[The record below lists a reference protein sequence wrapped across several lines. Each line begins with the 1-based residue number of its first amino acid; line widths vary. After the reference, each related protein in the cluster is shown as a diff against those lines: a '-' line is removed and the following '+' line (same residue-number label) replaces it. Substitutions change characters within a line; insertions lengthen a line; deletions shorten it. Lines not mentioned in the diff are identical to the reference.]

1 MNDAIQTIEP
11 FAYGFLSCPSKNLS
25 RQIASGMLENAK
37 VLPLLFDEEVVFPNA
52 GWKPAVTYLFGG
64 GICVDVGRLDNE
76 AKEHPELADD
86 INHIKEVFLPQATG
100 RLIGETQTELDR
112 KFMANH
118 TGWGGT
124 WGGHSNPDYQML
136 LEMGT
141 DGLRDRIAKYRPQHP
156 EASDWYDAS
165 LTALEALDT
174 VGDRCA
180 IEAAELAQKV
190 DSPEIA
196 KLYSRL
202 AEAFKIVPRR
212 PAPDFLAAC
221 ACFYLCFTFDGT
233 DSPGRFDQFMLSAYN
248 NSDPDDARM
257 ALEHL
262 WIGFHKLRAWNLCI
276 GGSDE
281 NWNDMSNPLTYEVMA
296 VARKFLFNT
305 PNITLRCHRNTPK
318 KIFDEAYKTLATGIG
333 MPALYNDEVVCP
345 ALEALGIPPVDS
357 HNYCMN
363 GCNQIDIQ
371 GKSHMGLEDGEISVV
386 KCLEYA
392 LFNGECLHTHE
403 IIGPQTGDAR
413 DFATFDEFF
422 AAYKKQLDWAVE
434 MVVNM
439 ANKAQRVY
447 GEHAPNPFR
456 SNMIRGC
463 VEHGKDYKHG
473 GPFYNHGQIL
483 TEGLADAADSLAAIK
498 HFVYDTHEISMD
510 ELLTVLRNDFKD
522 NEQLR
527 LKLRDY
533 KAKFGN
539 DNPEVDDLAAEI
551 IRHHYSDMA
560 RYRTWRDPVNGIYG
574 GGLST
579 FQRTATY
586 GSTLGATA
594 SGRHAGDPNL
604 ADSIGAVP
612 GFDTHG
618 PTAAIK
624 SALSYDHKLA
634 KSGFVF
640 QLKFETSL
648 FNTPEG
654 RDGFIGLWKT
664 FFNNGGQQLS
674 VNVLDSAAL
683 LEAQKEPDKYRDLI
697 VRVGGYS
704 EYFVRLPANLQNN
717 IIART
722 LY

>member
-1 MNDAIQTIEP
+1 
-11 FAYGFLSCPSKNLS
+11 
-25 RQIASGMLENAK
+25 
-37 VLPLLFDEEVVFPNA
+37 
-52 GWKPAVTYLFGG
+52 
-64 GICVDVGRLDNE
+64 
-76 AKEHPELADD
+76 
-86 INHIKEVFLPQATG
+86 
-100 RLIGETQTELDR
+100 
-112 KFMANH
+112 
-118 TGWGGT
+118 
-124 WGGHSNPDYQML
+124 
-136 LEMGT
+136 
-141 DGLRDRIAKYRPQHP
+141 
-156 EASDWYDAS
+156 
-165 LTALEALDT
+165 
-174 VGDRCA
+174 
-180 IEAAELAQKV
+180 
-190 DSPEIA
+190 
-196 KLYSRL
+196 
-202 AEAFKIVPRR
+202 
-212 PAPDFLAAC
+212 
-221 ACFYLCFTFDGT
+221 
-233 DSPGRFDQFMLSAYN
+233 
-248 NSDPDDARM
+248 
-257 ALEHL
+257 
-262 WIGFHKLRAWNLCI
+262 
-276 GGSDE
+276 
-281 NWNDMSNPLTYEVMA
+281 
-296 VARKFLFNT
+296 
-305 PNITLRCHRNTPK
+305 
-318 KIFDEAYKTLATGIG
+318 
-333 MPALYNDEVVCP
+333 
-345 ALEALGIPPVDS
+345 
-357 HNYCMN
+357 
-363 GCNQIDIQ
+363 
-371 GKSHMGLEDGEISVV
+371 
-386 KCLEYA
+386 
-392 LFNGECLHTHE
+392 
-403 IIGPQTGDAR
+403 
-413 DFATFDEFF
+413 
-422 AAYKKQLDWAVE
+422 
-434 MVVNM
+434 
-439 ANKAQRVY
+439 
-447 GEHAPNPFR
+447 
-456 SNMIRGC
+456 
-463 VEHGKDYKHG
+463 
-473 GPFYNHGQIL
+473 
-483 TEGLADAADSLAAIK
+483 
-498 HFVYDTHEISMD
+498 MD
-510 ELLTVLRNDFKD
+510 ELLTALRNDFKD

-640 QLKFETSL
+640 QLKFEKSL